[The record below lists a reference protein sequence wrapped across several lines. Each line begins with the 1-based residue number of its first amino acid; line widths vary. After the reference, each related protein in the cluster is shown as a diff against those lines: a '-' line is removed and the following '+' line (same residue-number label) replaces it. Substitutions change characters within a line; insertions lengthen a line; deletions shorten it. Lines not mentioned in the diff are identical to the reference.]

1 MFWYENDVKALEAT
15 SKKINYKGST
25 IFYGSSTIRMWD
37 TLSADLPDL
46 EPVDL
51 GFGGSTLAACV
62 WFFDRIMQN
71 YQPKKLVVYAGDND
85 LSDGRH
91 PEELFIFFQQL
102 AVVAKKRFGDMPC
115 YFISLKPSIS
125 RFKIIGQYKYTNELI
140 AKEIAAELP
149 NWKFIDIFPA
159 MLSPDGQPK
168 KELYLEDGLHL
179 SKQGYNL
186 WKTIIGDKIS
196 ADH

>member
-37 TLSADLPDL
+37 SLSADLPDL

-159 MLSPDGQPK
+159 MLSPDGQPI